1 MPNLATPS
9 WHSPPC
15 KINLTTQETHIW
27 RGDLNVESSKIEQLE
42 RNLAPDE
49 LKRANRFHFAKDR
62 QHFIAGRGFLR
73 KIISLYGKL
82 EPHELQFKYGSHGK
96 PILANSTVAN
106 KLTFNLSHSQ
116 GLALYAIGY
125 QCSVGIDLEHIR
137 PIKDVEN
144 LAKRFFSSGE
154 YDYIASFPPMEMH
167 KAFFQFWTCKEAYLK
182 AIGEG
187 LAGLEKVEVSLKEN
201 DSPQLLKT
209 LGNSTASD
217 WFLHQ
222 FIPCNDYIAT
232 VAVNRQNSIFR
243 YWDFRLF

>member
-1 MPNLATPS
+1 MPNIATPS
-9 WHSPPC
+9 WHSPPS
-15 KINLTTQETHIW
+15 KINLTTQEIHIW
-27 RGDLNVESSKIEQLE
+27 RGDLKVESSKIEQLE

-49 LKRANRFHFAKDR
+49 LERANRFHFAKDR
-62 QHFIAGRGFLR
+62 QNFIAGRGFLR

-82 EPHELQFKYGSHGK
+82 EPHELQFNYGSHGK

-106 KLTFNLSHSQ
+106 NLAFNLSHSQ
-116 GLALYAIGY
+116 GLALYTIGY

-144 LAKRFFSSGE
+144 LAKRFFSLGE

-209 LGNSTASD
+209 LGHSNASD

>member
-1 MPNLATPS
+1 MPNPATPS
-9 WHSPPC
+9 WHSPPSR
-15 KINLTTQETHIW
+15 INLTTQEIHIW
-27 RGDLNVESSKIEQLE
+27 RGDLNVESSKIELLE

-49 LKRANRFHFAKDR
+49 LERANRFHFAKDR

-82 EPHELQFKYGSHGK
+82 EPHELQFKYSAHGK

-106 KLTFNLSHSQ
+106 KLAFNLSHSQ

-125 QCSVGIDLEHIR
+125 QCYVGIDLEHIR

-144 LAKRFFSSGE
+144 LAKRFFSAGE

-209 LGNSTASD
+209 LVNSTACD

-222 FIPCNDYIAT
+222 FTPCNDYIAT

>member
-1 MPNLATPS
+1 MLNLVAPS
-9 WHSPPC
+9 WDSPPS
-15 KINLTTQETHIW
+15 KINLTTQEIHLW
-27 RGDLNVESSKIEQLE
+27 RGDLNVEFSKIEQLE
-42 RNLAPDE
+42 KNLAPDE
-49 LKRANRFHFAKDR
+49 VKRANRFHFAKDR

-82 EPHELQFKYGSHGK
+82 EPHELQFNYGSHGK

-106 KLTFNLSHSQ
+106 KLAFNLSHSQ

-144 LAKRFFSSGE
+144 LAKRFFSPRE
-154 YDYIASFPPMEMH
+154 YDLIASLPPMERQ

-187 LAGLEKVEVSLKEN
+187 LGGLEKVEVALKEN
-201 DSPQLLKT
+201 ACPQLLETVGK
-209 LGNSTASD
+209 STASD

-222 FIPCNDYIAT
+222 FIPGTDYLAT
-232 VAVNRQNSIFR
+232 VAVNRQNRIFR